1 MNSGKLYIYKL
12 TLFVYLFFQL
22 CKKFKFMNL
31 FNLCTNVVVGNKIVL
46 RRLLRRLL
54 RLLHN
59 IKCSVLSGEPAD
71 VKVEVVV
78 EWAERLASKV

>member
-1 MNSGKLYIYKL
+1 MNSGKLYIYRL

-31 FNLCTNVVVGNKIVL
+31 FNVCTNVVVGNKIV
-46 RRLLRRLL
+46 LRRLL